1 MAPMARFEP
10 FPGIRYDPEVVD
22 PNLVTAPPYDVLDAS
37 ERAALLDRDPHN
49 VIAVDLPVPPGADG
63 SDEAYEQAGAAFQAW
78 QDEGVLR
85 TDEPSFYAY
94 RMGYTDEAGRS
105 RQVAGIIGALEL
117 SPPSEGN
124 VLPHEQTT
132 PKAKTDRLRLYRA
145 TGANLSAVW
154 GLSPAEGLGQL
165 AELPGPPAARWTDD
179 LGVHHRLWQIT
190 QPGVLDAI
198 STAVGSQPVVIAD
211 GHHRYATALQ
221 HRDERHEAGH
231 GDGPWDLVLAFVVEL
246 AEDQL
251 DVQPIHRVLSGMPD
265 GLDLASA
272 LAPWFDVA
280 PEQAPID
287 ATTIDRMVGQGC
299 LTLLDGRGAWSLT
312 PRAEALAESRDL
324 DSSRL
329 DVALAG
335 IAAEHGEVD
344 VAYQHGVD
352 RVQAL
357 IEDGTAGAGVL
368 LRPATVGQILE
379 IAHGGERMPPKTT
392 FFSPKPSTGQVF
404 RSIA

>member
-1 MAPMARFEP
+1 MARFEP
-10 FPGIRYDPEVVD
+10 FPGIRYDPDVVD
-22 PNLVTAPPYDVLDAS
+22 PGLVTAPPYDVLDDA
-37 ERAALLDRDPHN
+37 EREALLARDPHN
-49 VIAVDLPVPPGADG
+49 VIAVDLPVPPGGEGTDAD
-63 SDEAYEQAGAAFQAW
+63 YERAATLFRQW
-78 QDEGVLR
+78 QQEGVLI

-94 RMGYTDEAGRS
+94 RMGYTDEAGRA

-117 SPPSEGN
+117 SPPDAGS

-154 GLSPAEGLGQL
+154 GLSPAAGLGAL
-165 AELPGPPAARWTDD
+165 AEMPGPPVARWTDD

-190 QPGVLDAI
+190 QPGVLEAI
-198 STAVGSQPVVIAD
+198 SSAVGSQPVVIAD

-221 HRDERHEAGH
+221 HRDERHEAGD
-231 GDGPWDLVLAFVVEL
+231 GDGPWDLVLALVCEL
-246 AEDQL
+246 SEDQL
-251 DVQPIHRVLSGMPD
+251 DVQPIHRVLSGLPAD
-265 GLDLASA
+265 LDLVTA
-272 LAPWFDVA
+272 LEPWFEVTPDDAVV
-280 PEQAPID
+280 D
-287 ATTIDRMVGQGC
+287 ATVVDRMVAAGA
-299 LTLLDGRGAWSLT
+299 LTLLTSKGAWSLV
-312 PRAEALAESRDL
+312 PRPEVVAEARDL

-329 DVALAG
+329 DLALDG
-335 IAAEHGEVD
+335 LAAQHGELG

-357 IEDGTAGAGVL
+357 VASGDADAGVL
-368 LRPATVGQILE
+368 LRPASVEQILE

-404 RSIA
+404 RSIT

>member
-1 MAPMARFEP
+1 MARFEP

-37 ERAALLDRDPHN
+37 ERDALLERDPHN
-49 VIAVDLPVPPGADG
+49 IIAVDLPVPPGEDG
-63 SDEAYEQAGAAFQAW
+63 SDAAYEEAGAAFQQW
-78 QDEGVLR
+78 QDDGVLI

-94 RMGYTDEAGRS
+94 RMGYTDEAGRA

-117 SPPSEGN
+117 TPPDAGN

-165 AELPGPPAARWTDD
+165 AELPGPPVARWTDD

-190 QPGVLDAI
+190 QPGMLDAI
-198 STAVGSQPVVIAD
+198 SSAVGSQPVVIAD

-221 HRDERHEAGH
+221 HRDERHEAGE

-251 DVQPIHRVLSGMPD
+251 DVQPIHRVLSGVPD
-265 GLDLASA
+265 GLDLVQA
-272 LAPWFDVA
+272 LEPWFDVA
-280 PEQAPID
+280 PDDGAVD
-287 ATTIDRMVGQGC
+287 ATVIDRMVAQGT
-299 LTLLDGRGAWSLT
+299 LTLVTTKGAWSLT
-312 PRAEALAESRDL
+312 PRPEALAESRDL

-335 IAAEHGEVD
+335 IAAEHAELG

-357 IEDGTAGAGVL
+357 VDDGTVDAGVL

-404 RSIA
+404 RSIT

>member
-1 MAPMARFEP
+1 MARFEP
-10 FPGIRYDPEVVD
+10 FPGIRYDPERVD
-22 PNLVTAPPYDVLDAS
+22 PGLVTAPPYDVLDAA
-37 ERAALLDRDPHN
+37 ERAALLERDPHN
-49 VIAVDLPVPPGADG
+49 VIAVDLPVAPGQDGADA
-63 SDEAYEQAGAAFQAW
+63 DYERAADLFARW
-78 QDEGVLR
+78 QDEGVLV

-94 RMGYTDEAGRS
+94 RMGYTDEAGRA

-117 SPPSEGN
+117 SPPDEGR

-154 GLSPAEGLGQL
+154 GLSPAAGLGAL
-165 AELPGPPAARWTDD
+165 AELPGPPVARWTDD

-190 QPGVLDAI
+190 QPGLLDAI
-198 STAVGSQPVVIAD
+198 AGAVGSEPVVIAD

-221 HRDERHEAGH
+221 HRDERHESGAGA
-231 GDGPWDLVLAFVVEL
+231 GPWDLVLAFVVEL
-246 AEDQL
+246 SEDQL
-251 DVQPIHRVLSGMPD
+251 DVQPIHRVLTGVPD
-265 GLDLASA
+265 GLDLAEA
-272 LAPWFDVA
+272 LAPWFEVEA
-280 PEQAPID
+280 D
-287 ATTIDRMVGQGC
+287 ATVDPTVVDRMVAEGA
-299 LTLLDGRGAWSLT
+299 LTLLTAKGAWTLR
-312 PRAEALAESRDL
+312 PRPEALAGARDL

-329 DVALAG
+329 DLALAG
-335 IAAEHGEVD
+335 IAAEQVELG

-357 IEDGTAGAGVL
+357 VDGGEVDAGVL

-392 FFSPKPSTGQVF
+392 FFHPKPSTGQVF

>member
-1 MAPMARFEP
+1 MARFEP
-10 FPGIRYDPEVVD
+10 FRGIRYDPEVVD
-22 PNLVTAPPYDVLDAS
+22 PGLVTAPPYDVLNDA
-37 ERAALLDRDPHN
+37 ERDALLERDPHN
-49 VIAVDLPVPPGADG
+49 VIAVDLPVAPGAEGTDA
-63 SDEAYEQAGAAFQAW
+63 DYERAATLFQQW
-78 QDEGVLR
+78 QDEGVLI

-94 RMGYTDEAGRS
+94 RMGYTDDAGRP

-117 SPPSEGN
+117 SPPDAGS

-154 GLSPAEGLGQL
+154 GLTPAAGLGAL
-165 AELPGPPAARWTDD
+165 AELPGPPVARWTDD

-198 STAVGSQPVVIAD
+198 SSAVGSQPVVIAD

-221 HRDERHEAGH
+221 HRDERHEAGE

-251 DVQPIHRVLSGMPD
+251 DVQPIHRVLSGLPE
-265 GLDLASA
+265 GLDLVEA
-272 LAPWFDVA
+272 LSPWFEAA
-280 PEQAPID
+280 PDDGIVD
-287 ATTIDRMVGQGC
+287 ATIVDRMVEHGA
-299 LTLLDGRGAWSLT
+299 LTLLTAKGAWSLT
-312 PRAEALAESRDL
+312 PRPEAMAGARDL

-335 IAAEHGEVD
+335 LAEQHGELG

-357 IEDGTAGAGVL
+357 VEAGDADAGML

-404 RSIA
+404 RSIT

>member
-1 MAPMARFEP
+1 MARFEP
-10 FPGIRYDPEVVD
+10 FPGIRYDPEVID
-22 PNLVTAPPYDVLDAS
+22 PGLVTAPPYDVLNDA
-37 ERAALLDRDPHN
+37 ERDALLARDPHN
-49 VIAVDLPVPPGADG
+49 VIAVDLPVAPGA
-63 SDEAYEQAGAAFQAW
+63 EGADADYQRAATLFQQW
-78 QDEGVLR
+78 QDEGVLI

-94 RMGYTDEAGRS
+94 RMGYTDDAGRP

-117 SPPSEGN
+117 SPPEVGS

-154 GLSPAEGLGQL
+154 GLSPAEGLGAL
-165 AELPGPPAARWTDD
+165 AELPGPPVARWTDD

-190 QPGVLDAI
+190 QPGILEAI
-198 STAVGSQPVVIAD
+198 SDAVGSQPVVIAD

-221 HRDERHEAGH
+221 HRDERHEAGA
-231 GDGPWDLVLAFVVEL
+231 GDGPWDLVLALVVEL
-246 AEDQL
+246 AEDHL
-251 DVQPIHRVLSGMPD
+251 DVQPIHRALSGLPE
-265 GLDLASA
+265 GLDLVEA
-272 LAPWFDVA
+272 LERWFDVS
-280 PEQAPID
+280 PDETPPD
-287 ATTIDRMVGQGC
+287 ATVVDRMVVAGC
-299 LTLLDGRGAWSLT
+299 LTLVTPKGAWSLT
-312 PRAEALAESRDL
+312 PRPEAMAGSRDL

-335 IAAEHGEVD
+335 LSEQHGEIG
-344 VAYQHGVD
+344 VAHQHGVD

-357 IEDGTAGAGVL
+357 IESGDADAGVL

-404 RSIA
+404 RSIT